1 MVPIVPTPFLED
13 GSLDHD
19 GLVALCEFA
28 VAKRV
33 AAVCLP
39 AFASEFYKLS
49 ERERLDVVRLAVKAV
64 GGRVPVIG
72 QSNHGSARV
81 AAELARA
88 NQDAGASVV
97 AVALPRA
104 FAYTSE
110 DLLEFARTV
119 GRAVEVPLLVQ
130 DWNPTGPTIDA
141 AFCARLREQCPN
153 FRYVKLEEPQ
163 MGAKVRAIR
172 AACGDEVRVLEGW
185 GGVYML
191 ELIPAGIDGVM
202 PGLAV
207 IDVLQRV
214 WDLAV
219 AGRAVEAYEVFAGIH
234 PWLAFTLRS
243 LESLNYL
250 EKDLLVRRGVLRAS
264 HVRHPTITVDEESR
278 AYASF
283 LMDRVLE
290 QIAKL

>member
-1 MVPIVPTPFLED
+1 
-13 GSLDHD
+13 
-19 GLVALCEFA
+19 
-28 VAKRV
+28 
-33 AAVCLP
+33 
-39 AFASEFYKLS
+39 
-49 ERERLDVVRLAVKAV
+49 
-64 GGRVPVIG
+64 
-72 QSNHGSARV
+72 
-81 AAELARA
+81 
-88 NQDAGASVV
+88 
-97 AVALPRA
+97 
-104 FAYTSE
+104 
-110 DLLEFARTV
+110 
-119 GRAVEVPLLVQ
+119 
-130 DWNPTGPTIDA
+130 
-141 AFCARLREQCPN
+141 
-153 FRYVKLEEPQ
+153 
-163 MGAKVRAIR
+163 
-172 AACGDEVRVLEGW
+172 EGW